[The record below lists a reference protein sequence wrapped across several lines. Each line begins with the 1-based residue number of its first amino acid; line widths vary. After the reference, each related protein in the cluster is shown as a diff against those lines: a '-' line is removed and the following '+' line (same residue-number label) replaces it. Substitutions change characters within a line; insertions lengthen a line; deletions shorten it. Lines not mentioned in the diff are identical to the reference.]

1 MPHLPVSNLT
11 LILVIFFTYGQL
23 LYAQT
28 NQKVLG
34 YIDEIYPELWELYRH
49 LHQAPELSMQE
60 EKTARL
66 IADQLTTLGFE
77 VQENMGAF
85 NLAAVYRNG
94 SGPVVLIRTDMDALP
109 VRESTGLAYASSAT
123 GTNAAGDQVSVMHA
137 CGHDMHMTVFLG
149 TARTMVEMRDRW
161 QGTLIMV
168 AQSAEETGMGA
179 NLFFKNGLYEKVP
192 LPDYALALH
201 CNPYLEAGKVG
212 YRSGPLLASVDMIDI
227 EVLGEGG
234 HGAAPHTTRDPV
246 MLSAQLIQSFQTIV
260 SREVN
265 PQEPAVVTVGSIHG
279 GTVHNVIP
287 DKVHLQL
294 TVRSYSD
301 VVRDQIIEA
310 IERRCRNLALAA
322 GISEDK
328 LPVIHIRDPHTPTT
342 DNDPVLTERLVQVF
356 QQELGAENVE
366 EMPKYTF
373 GEDFSR
379 YGIQDHKVPIC
390 LYWLGT
396 VDPEKVE
403 AARQGGPEL
412 PSLHSP
418 FYAPIPEPSIRTGVR
433 TMTAAAFNLFGS
445 K

>member
-234 HGAAPHTTRDPV
+234 HGAAPHTTRD
-246 MLSAQLIQSFQTIV
+246 
-260 SREVN
+260 
-265 PQEPAVVTVGSIHG
+265 
-279 GTVHNVIP
+279 
-287 DKVHLQL
+287 
-294 TVRSYSD
+294 
-301 VVRDQIIEA
+301 
-310 IERRCRNLALAA
+310 
-322 GISEDK
+322 
-328 LPVIHIRDPHTPTT
+328 
-342 DNDPVLTERLVQVF
+342 
-356 QQELGAENVE
+356 
-366 EMPKYTF
+366 
-373 GEDFSR
+373 
-379 YGIQDHKVPIC
+379 
-390 LYWLGT
+390 
-396 VDPEKVE
+396 
-403 AARQGGPEL
+403 
-412 PSLHSP
+412 
-418 FYAPIPEPSIRTGVR
+418 
-433 TMTAAAFNLFGS
+433 
-445 K
+445 